1 MIALAECYLNRCIAQ
16 EVLQFLNAPSRIHH
30 NPKLGRD
37 KILKKIKG
45 YIEKFP
51 SEKFIL
57 FIDFEK
63 GINRIYVEKNIA
75 NPLHVF
81 GGKIIVGRFLKGNNV
96 LIVVFDPY
104 PEEVFKITSLIS
116 DQRIARS
123 LKSGKACDIIKS
135 KPGIYEQVKEA
146 SEVIADTI
154 KSIYSKLGN
163 NTKSTANSMF

>member
-1 MIALAECYLNRCIAQ
+1 MIALTECYLNKCIAE
-16 EVLQFLNAPSRIHH
+16 EVIQLLNAPSRIHH

-51 SEKFIL
+51 GEKFIL

-81 GGKIIVGRFLKGNNV
+81 RGKIIIGHFLKGNNV
-96 LIVVFDPY
+96 LIIVFDPY
-104 PEEVFKITSLIS
+104 PEEVLEINSLMS
-116 DQRIARS
+116 DPRTARS
-123 LKSGKACDIIKS
+123 LKSDKACDIIKS
-135 KPGIYEQVKEA
+135 KPGIYEQVKEVA
-146 SEVIADTI
+146 EVIADTI
-154 KSIYSKLGN
+154 KSIYSKLE
-163 NTKSTANSMF
+163 K